1 MRGLLSIGRTGT
13 RKGIAPVYRPVADNY
28 AFDVADSDDDAD
40 VNLPT
45 VIKVKTM
52 HDPYNL
58 SDITHTAVGVQ
69 AIADMAQGQSTHS
82 GPSHPVQHPVHQQ
95 AQQAQQAAA
104 DTPEPASGSQVST
117 LQAGGTRCLAYH

>member
-1 MRGLLSIGRTGT
+1 MRGFLNIGRTGT
-13 RKGIAPVYRPVADNY
+13 RKGIAPVYRPATDNY

-40 VNLPT
+40 VNLPI
-45 VIKVKTM
+45 VIKVKPM

-58 SDITHTAVGVQ
+58 LDITHTAVGVQ

-82 GPSHPVQHPVHQQ
+82 GPLHPVHQQ
-95 AQQAQQAAA
+95 VQQAQQATA

-117 LQAGGTRCLAYH
+117 LQAGGNRCLA

>member
-40 VNLPT
+40 VNLPI

-82 GPSHPVQHPVHQQ
+82 GPSHPVH
-95 AQQAQQAAA
+95 QQAAA

-117 LQAGGTRCLAYH
+117 LQAGGNRCLAYH

>member
-1 MRGLLSIGRTGT
+1 MRGFLNIGRTGT
-13 RKGIAPVYRPVADNY
+13 RKGIAPVYRPATDNY

-40 VNLPT
+40 VNLPI
-45 VIKVKTM
+45 VIKVKPM

-58 SDITHTAVGVQ
+58 LDVTLTAVGVQ

-95 AQQAQQAAA
+95 ATA
-104 DTPEPASGSQVST
+104 DTPEPASGSQVRT
-117 LQAGGTRCLAYH
+117 LQAGGNRCLAYH